1 MYFED
6 PNNPSLPTYELN
18 CKPNYLSVMN
28 YLFQVRGFPDGGLDY
43 SSLALGSLNETALS
57 ESNGI
62 GPAPHQ
68 TRWYST
74 PNALDKKLGNVA
86 MSHCDGSP
94 LGPNDVPAIRVDGP
108 VPATGQLDWN
118 NDFIVPDVV
127 NPPGVDVNYN
137 GITGD
142 TPFSGF
148 DDSENINLQ
157 QIGARE
163 GAFGSSGGVKFAG
176 GGVKFAGGGVDNDGG
191 GVKFAGGGVKFAGGG
206 VKFAGGGIDQNED
219 TATSTGDPVTG
230 LTCAVAIGNVPGCAP
245 GKNGLTVT
253 GSGVPLTWTAPGFG
267 QTRSYTIYRAIG
279 SFTNAQLISNSSSF
293 SAIKTL
299 TGAPPTASYTDTSV
313 KKNTTYT
320 YFVTDANKQG
330 AQSGASNPVVVT
342 VAPH

>member
-1 MYFED
+1 
-6 PNNPSLPTYELN
+6 LN

-43 SSLALGSLNETALS
+43 SSLALGSLDETALS

-74 PNALDKKLGNVA
+74 PNALDKKLGNFA

-142 TPFSGF
+142 APFSGF
-148 DDSENINLQ
+148 GDSENINLQ

-163 GAFGSSGGVKFAG
+163 GAFGSSGGIKVSG
-176 GGVKFAGGGVDNDGG
+176 GGIKVSGGGVDNDGG
-191 GVKFAGGGVKFAGGG
+191 GIKVSGGGIKVSGGG
-206 VKFAGGGIDQNED
+206 IKVSGGGIDQNED
-219 TATSTGDPVTG
+219 TATSTADPVTG
-230 LTCAVAIGNVPGCAP
+230 LTCAVALGNVPGCAP
-245 GKNGLTVT
+245 GTNGLTAT
-253 GSGVPLTWTAPGFG
+253 GKSVPLTWTAPGFG
-267 QTRSYTIYRAIG
+267 QIRNYTIWRAIG
-279 SFTNAQLISNSSSF
+279 SFTTTKTVLANLAAF
-293 SAIKTL
+293 SVLKTL
-299 TGAPPTASYTDTSV
+299 TGAPPTQSFTDTNV
-313 KKNTTYT
+313 KNNTTYT
-320 YFVTDANKQG
+320 YFVTDGNKQG
-330 AQSGASNPVVVT
+330 AQSGASNLLVVT
-342 VAPH
+342 IKP